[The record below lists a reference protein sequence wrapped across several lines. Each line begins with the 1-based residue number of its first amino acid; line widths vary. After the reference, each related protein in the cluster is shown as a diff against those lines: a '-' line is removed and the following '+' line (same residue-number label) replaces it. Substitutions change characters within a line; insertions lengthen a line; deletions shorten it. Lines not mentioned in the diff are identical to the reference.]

1 MTAITTIRNRIRPR
15 SRLGWWSTGLAGL
28 VLFVAP
34 LASLITGLAIALFE
48 RSYVVSTSDAMYLTI
63 PCVVVS
69 ATLGIVAVLREDR
82 SPVVVLGTAVMTAI
96 TVALWADEFLVRIRI
111 RSRGSRVRE
120 CCPSSAAFSTGN

>member
-1 MTAITTIRNRIRPR
+1 MTAITTLRTRIRPR

-96 TVALWADEFLVRIRI
+96 TVAFWADEFLVRI
-111 RSRGSRVRE
+111 
-120 CCPSSAAFSTGN
+120 